1 MKTKE
6 FVGAPVIL
14 TVPGEILRQ
23 ELEARA
29 FSQRAFAEMIGR
41 PEQAVSEIIRGKKHI
56 TADTALDFAEA
67 LNIEAKFWLN
77 LEVNYQL
84 DQARTQRRLRL
95 VGAKHRPTAKSTSSR
110 VPARRPRLAMAA
122 KKTATTRAAKSIP

>member
-1 MKTKE
+1 MKTRE

-14 TVPGEILRQ
+14 TAPGEILRQ

-29 FSQRAFAEMIGR
+29 LSQRAFAEMIGR
-41 PEQAVSEIIRGKKHI
+41 PEQTVSEIIRGKKHI

-67 LNIEAKFWLN
+67 LDIEAEFWLN

-84 DQARTQRRLRL
+84 DQARTQRHLRL
-95 VGAKHRPTAKSTSSR
+95 VRTKHRAAAKNSSSR
-110 VPARRPRLAMAA
+110 APGRRPRLAAA
-122 KKTATTRAAKSIP
+122 TVATTRAAKSIP

>member
-6 FVGAPVIL
+6 FVGAPVVL
-14 TVPGEILRQ
+14 TAPGEILRQ

-29 FSQRAFAEMIGR
+29 LSQRAFAEMIRR

-56 TADTALDFAEA
+56 TADTALDFASA
-67 LNIEAKFWLN
+67 LNIEAEFWLS

-84 DQARTQRRLRL
+84 DQARTQRHLRL
-95 VGAKHRPTAKSTSSR
+95 VGAKHRPTAKNTSSR

-122 KKTATTRAAKSIP
+122 KTATTRAAKSIP